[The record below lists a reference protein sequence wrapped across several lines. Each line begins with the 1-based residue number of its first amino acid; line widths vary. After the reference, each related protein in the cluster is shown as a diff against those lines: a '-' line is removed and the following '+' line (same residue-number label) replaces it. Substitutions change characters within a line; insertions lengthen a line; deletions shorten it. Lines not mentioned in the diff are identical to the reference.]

1 MENGA
6 TQLHRFGNFRTAWD
20 MVSAWPYEAEFD
32 AEAVRE
38 TEMSWLSGDGK
49 KSHIDKITYPIKTYV
64 DALGLD
70 LAAKFLF
77 IFGGTEIYVTTSRA
91 ASEESALDIA
101 MGAEVAHALRVALV
115 KHKRGSGPV
124 RVHTGNEF
132 LARYL
137 RSKGEAV
144 TRIAPILRTS
154 EVSLRYMLL
163 TGEER
168 QRARVKRYGKTV
180 SGYLADLKDDV
191 PIAVPSHHKLKP
203 TGAPK

>member
-6 TQLHRFGNFRTAWD
+6 PRLRRFGNFRTAWD
-20 MVSAWPYEAEFD
+20 LVSAWPYEAEFD
-32 AEAVRE
+32 PAAARE
-38 TEMSWLSGDGK
+38 TEMYWLSGDGK

-77 IFGGTEIYVTTSRA
+77 IFGGTEIYVTTSRGA
-91 ASEESALDIA
+91 VEKSALDIA

-115 KHKRGSGPV
+115 ENKGGSGPV

-154 EVSLRYMLL
+154 EVSLRFWLL
-163 TGEER
+163 SGEER
-168 QRARVKRYGKTV
+168 ERANLKRLGKTV
-180 SGYLADLKDDV
+180 SANLVEPKGDGR
-191 PIAVPSHHKLKP
+191 IAVPSHHKLKP
-203 TGAPK
+203 PGVHK